1 MTRKL
6 FSKLIALVAGIVL
19 TIVAYNH
26 NQTSIYQINGQAYG
40 TSWSVVSSQYIGDH
54 HKNNIINIINNIDF
68 VASNYKNN
76 SEISIINNSPL
87 NKISISNDL
96 YKILKVAKYVE
107 NNSDGFYNIM
117 MAKKSGEFGF
127 SPDFGNKNIQLN
139 TSTFRIDNNE
149 KILYKNS
156 SNWFDLSSVAKGYAV
171 QVIHEYLINND
182 LINHMIDI
190 GGEVI
195 INGTKHGDSWNVGIQ
210 DPSVIQNKAIKVI
223 SNNNSKFLAIATSGE
238 YRNFK
243 IDDSGNRISHTI
255 NPKTLKSINNQ
266 ISSVT
271 VIHESSASYADAFA
285 TAFNAMGFTNAF
297 DKANELNIAA
307 MFILNNNE
315 IIYSNKW
322 YDLQS

>member
-6 FSKLIALVAGIVL
+6 FSKLIALLAGIVL

-87 NKISISNDL
+87 NKISISNHL

-195 INGTKHGDSWNVGIQ
+195 INGTKHGDSWNIGIQ
-210 DPSVIQNKAIKVI
+210 AVSYTHLTLPTTGSV
-223 SNNNSKFLAIATSGE
+223 
-238 YRNFK
+238 
-243 IDDSGNRISHTI
+243 
-255 NPKTLKSINNQ
+255 
-266 ISSVT
+266 
-271 VIHESSASYADAFA
+271 
-285 TAFNAMGFTNAF
+285 
-297 DKANELNIAA
+297 
-307 MFILNNNE
+307 
-315 IIYSNKW
+315 
-322 YDLQS
+322 